1 MQSAFG
7 DRFSSIRG
15 IIGKIPVIY
24 IVIAIV
30 WVFSIAVIV
39 VGSYIIYK
47 SPKIEELLKKGRAG
61 LQTEENKNIA
71 EPFKPSPRPL
81 ATGKQ
86 TYLISGSTPGAPK
99 MSEVTFDPIDPKSG
113 QNQIVIVKALDV
125 NGSLV
130 RSVSVT
136 LNTDN
141 KSETHSLSLSQGTAQ
156 DGVWQGSWKI
166 SDSYDY
172 KYTATF
178 RAENAAELAQTSTLT
193 LR

>member
-1 MQSAFG
+1 MNVRLLKLPLYVWIFIIVAIITF
-7 DRFSSIRG
+7 G
-15 IIGKIPVIY
+15 IIAIYFFAPNFAQKITQRQE
-24 IVIAIV
+24 
-30 WVFSIAVIV
+30 AVV
-39 VGSYIIYK
+39 ENG
-47 SPKIEELLKKGRAG
+47 
-61 LQTEENKNIA
+61 QNKNIA

-86 TYLISGSTPGAPK
+86 TYLISGSTPKAPK

-113 QNQIVIVKALDV
+113 QNQTIIVKALDV
-125 NGSLV
+125 NASLV
-130 RSVSVT
+130 KMVSVT

-178 RAENAAELAQTSTLT
+178 RAENAAGLAQTSTLT